1 MLNISL
7 GYKFTLNSR
16 VKERFFFFHFRG
28 FRRYMNTVIRQ
39 QTKLDFSCFNLPS
52 SKDLPKQLSSALKK
66 VLNKS
71 DSNNK

>member
-1 MLNISL
+1 
-7 GYKFTLNSR
+7 
-16 VKERFFFFHFRG
+16 
-28 FRRYMNTVIRQ
+28 MNTVIRQ
-39 QTKLDFSCFNLPS
+39 QTKLDFSCSNLPS